1 MSFFVKKILLVGS
14 IGLTFLWNLPYMS
27 AQHGSSDFDVW
38 IVEFDEFC
46 HFVDRGS
53 SGRNV
58 VDDED
63 GFVAE
68 ESEIWNQRK
77 CIFQIF

>member
-1 MSFFVKKILLVGS
+1 MSS
-14 IGLTFLWNLPYMS
+14 
-27 AQHGSSDFDVW
+27 QDGSSDFDVW
-38 IVEFDEFC
+38 VVKFDEFGE
-46 HFVDRGS
+46 FVDRGS
-53 SGRNV
+53 GSGDV

-68 ESEIWNQRK
+68 EGEIGNQRK

>member
-1 MSFFVKKILLVGS
+1 MFSALNRAVFLHMSS
-14 IGLTFLWNLPYMS
+14 
-27 AQHGSSDFDVW
+27 QDGSSDFDVW
-38 IVEFDEFC
+38 VIEFYEFGE
-46 HFVDRGS
+46 FVYCGS
-53 SGRNV
+53 GSCDV

-68 ESEIWNQRK
+68 EGEIGNQRK